1 MSENLI
7 ARRRYTKTRKLDK
20 AETSIKF
27 IGRGIQSLQMSNIP
41 QPRTQGYSTRP
52 PGSMSRRE
60 PWEGVKNTPA
70 WLPVY
75 LSINWTAN
83 NVIYLCVNVLSAQ
96 KVHQGQEI
104 LREDC

>member
-1 MSENLI
+1 M
-7 ARRRYTKTRKLDK
+7 RKV
-20 AETSIKF
+20 
-27 IGRGIQSLQMSNIP
+27 
-41 QPRTQGYSTRP
+41 
-52 PGSMSRRE
+52 E
-60 PWEGVKNTPA
+60 PSEGVKNTPA

-83 NVIYLCVNVLSAQ
+83 NVIYVCVNVFSAQ

>member
-1 MSENLI
+1 MSKNLI
-7 ARRRYTKTRKLDK
+7 ARRRTRQLENLTKEKLPSSLLS
-20 AETSIKF
+20 AEF
-27 IGRGIQSLQMSNIP
+27 QMSKV
-41 QPRTQGYSTRP
+41 
-52 PGSMSRRE
+52 E
-60 PWEGVKNTPA
+60 PSEGVKNTPA

-83 NVIYLCVNVLSAQ
+83 NVIYVCVNVFSAQ